1 MIHISFPCDECL
13 FSIPPQTACLFHEED
28 NMKFD
33 EYDENVQEW
42 VEQVL
47 KSHTGNPD
55 MTRKFCRKILRL
67 GEENQDSRLLGFA
80 YFYLAESYYF
90 ENNCGKF
97 MKFLYLGIEHQNI
110 ARMGDLLVRSYN
122 FLGINFDNQGNIPA
136 AVDFYLTSLQYCRE
150 YGMHYEA
157 GLANCNI
164 GQLYYLLHEYKTAV
178 RYLKKARKCLNT
190 NRKDA
195 CYSVNMMSVEIS
207 LAFSY
212 FYSGNLEPALRCF
225 YKIEEEDN
233 KLFDDTYKITT
244 YIFEIIFNDAVAE
257 YAKRDSLIQKLISLL
272 DQLPSL
278 MDMYDDAFMF
288 CEFLLQ
294 SGRYQELLH
303 VLERIELLS
312 RQAGITNMQLRASRY
327 RIQYCQ
333 AMQQEADYLHAYAEY
348 FRLSEQ
354 MKAENIAISKK
365 SIDLRLDME
374 HVREKQRI
382 IQKENEILQEKSER
396 DPLTHLPNRSRLNDY
411 SETAFEN
418 AYRNGTSLAV
428 EILDIDFFKQYND
441 TYGHQAGDECLK
453 KIAKLLHSL
462 AGDGIFCARYGGD
475 EFIIIYE
482 NKTDAEILEIAEK
495 LQRDVTALHL
505 ENIRS
510 GSSPVV
516 TISQGIRNSIPQN
529 DSRVWDYLYAADMS
543 LYHVKRTEKN
553 SICLINRLHVP
564 DE

>member
-1 MIHISFPCDECL
+1 M
-13 FSIPPQTACLFHEED
+13 
-28 NMKFD
+28 
-33 EYDENVQEW
+33 
-42 VEQVL
+42 
-47 KSHTGNPD
+47 
-55 MTRKFCRKILRL
+55 
-67 GEENQDSRLLGFA
+67 
-80 YFYLAESYYF
+80 
-90 ENNCGKF
+90 
-97 MKFLYLGIEHQNI
+97 
-110 ARMGDLLVRSYN
+110 
-122 FLGINFDNQGNIPA
+122 
-136 AVDFYLTSLQYCRE
+136 
-150 YGMHYEA
+150 
-157 GLANCNI
+157 
-164 GQLYYLLHEYKTAV
+164 
-178 RYLKKARKCLNT
+178 
-190 NRKDA
+190 
-195 CYSVNMMSVEIS
+195 
-207 LAFSY
+207 
-212 FYSGNLEPALRCF
+212 
-225 YKIEEEDN
+225 
-233 KLFDDTYKITT
+233 
-244 YIFEIIFNDAVAE
+244 
-257 YAKRDSLIQKLISLL
+257 
-272 DQLPSL
+272 
-278 MDMYDDAFMF
+278 
-288 CEFLLQ
+288 
-294 SGRYQELLH
+294 
-303 VLERIELLS
+303 LERIELLS

-333 AMQQEADYLHAYAEY
+333 AMQQEADYLHTYAEY

-418 AYRNGTSLAV
+418 AYRNGTNLAI